1 MRVLAILSIAG
12 IIAFSGCS
20 GGATRSTNAVGL
32 RNSELE
38 QTART
43 KLAAEPQLAIAI
55 RVSAN
60 ADTNSVTLSGTVPS
74 EQLRSEAVE
83 LVKASRNG
91 LIVTDTIA
99 VRPLEVPRNEYTED
113 MAREAREKAKIIGD
127 KIGATLN
134 DAWLYTKITA
144 KLIGNSETPVRK
156 INVDVFDGVVTLRGE
171 VETTKSKEEAE
182 RIARDTE
189 GVRRVRNLLKVAV
202 AVG

>member
-1 MRVLAILSIAG
+1 MQVLAIFSIAG
-12 IIAFSGCS
+12 SLALSGCS
-20 GGATRSTNAVGL
+20 SGATQSTSL

-38 QTART
+38 QTARSR
-43 KLAAEPQLAIAI
+43 LASEPQLASAI

-60 ADTNSVTLSGTVPS
+60 SDKNEVTLSGTVPS
-74 EQLRSEAVE
+74 EYLRNEAVE
-83 LVKASRNG
+83 RAKSSRDG

-99 VRPLEVPRNEYTED
+99 VKPLEVSRSEYTED
-113 MAREAREKAKIIGD
+113 MARQAREKAKIIGD
-127 KIGATLN
+127 KIGDTLN

-171 VETTKSKEEAE
+171 VETLKAKEETE
-182 RIARDTE
+182 RVARGTE
-189 GVRRVRNLLKVAV
+189 GVKRVRNLLTV